1 MHYDHQIF
9 GKIKDGTAESD
20 LDSTV
25 SYTGGSLSDGGG
37 WCSDSNWTIM
47 DAKQSP
53 TDVKLGIV
61 YIEASLLDCFMMD
74 LRASNL
80 R

>member
-1 MHYDHQIF
+1 MQLCAYSRNHPIR
-9 GKIKDGTAESD
+9 
-20 LDSTV
+20 
-25 SYTGGSLSDGGG
+25 
-37 WCSDSNWTIM
+37 CSDSNWTIM

-74 LRASNL
+74 LRASIL